1 MCSAPKMKLPE
12 PVAPPPEQQAARDAD
27 INAVRKKPNAGGV
40 AGGTLLTG
48 GTGAAPS
55 NVGGATLLGQ

>member
-1 MCSAPKMKLPE
+1 MCSAPKMKMPE
-12 PVAPPPEQQAARDAD
+12 PVVQPEQQAARDAD

>member
-1 MCSAPKMKLPE
+1 MCSAPKMTMPT
-12 PVAPPPEQQAARDAD
+12 PVTQPAEQVAKDAD
-27 INAVRKKPNAGGV
+27 INAVRKKNAGAAV